1 VVFCSCWANSTTI
14 FQMIWPS
21 ASRAYDLLNGVKI
34 QFDNA
39 WTHLDPSS
47 DHRRKRPADD
57 AFGREKSSDLLQREA
72 FGVLADKDMPSS
84 DGNGVQDISTRIM
97 AHMLGLDIPGIE
109 PSTSY
114 LPGYEWWPRHNGNEH
129 APPPRP
135 TPPMGSSSPSSGG
148 YDGQPDWYRTS
159 ADPHPVYAF
168 DMSSI

>member
-1 VVFCSCWANSTTI
+1 
-14 FQMIWPS
+14 MIWPS

-47 DHRRKRPADD
+47 DHRRKRQADD
-57 AFGREKSSDLLQREA
+57 AFGREKNSDLLQREA
-72 FGVLADKDMPSS
+72 FGVLPDKDALSS

-114 LPGYEWWPRHNGNEH
+114 LPGYEWWPRHSGDGDP
-129 APPPRP
+129 PPPRP
-135 TPPMGSSSPSSGG
+135 SSSIVGSSMGSSPPSSGG
-148 YDGQPDWYRTS
+148 YDGQPDWYQTSSS
-159 ADPHPVYAF
+159 ADPLPAYSF
-168 DMSSI
+168 DMTSI

>member
-57 AFGREKSSDLLQREA
+57 AFGKEKSSDLLQREA

-129 APPPRP
+129 APPPRS

-168 DMSSI
+168 DMNSI